1 MLSKYLNILKY
12 QWEIQNNLKLFL
24 FVSSQIFFK
33 KALVSQENSVE
44 FKVPKTRKK
53 AIYNADIGSSKL

>member
-12 QWEIQNNLKLFL
+12 QWEIKNNFKVFL
-24 FVSSQIFFK
+24 FVSCQIFFK

-44 FKVPKTRKK
+44 FKVLKTRKK
-53 AIYNADIGSSKL
+53 AIYNADVGSSKL